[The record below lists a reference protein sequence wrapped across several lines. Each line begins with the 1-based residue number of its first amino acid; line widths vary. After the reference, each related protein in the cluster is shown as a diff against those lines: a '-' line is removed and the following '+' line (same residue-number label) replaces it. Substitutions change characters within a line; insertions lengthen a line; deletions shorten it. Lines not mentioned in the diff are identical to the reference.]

1 MGASDSDRS
10 RPAAEL
16 REPPHRG
23 IRIAT
28 AVRAGHP
35 HDPRVAMLGWD
46 VVLEPLDFVAR
57 LQALVPSP
65 RTQQARY
72 HGVLCIGSQNG

>member
-1 MGASDSDRS
+1 
-10 RPAAEL
+10 
-16 REPPHRG
+16 
-23 IRIAT
+23 
-28 AVRAGHP
+28 
-35 HDPRVAMLGWD
+35 MLGWD
-46 VVLEPLDFVAR
+46 VVLETLDFVAR